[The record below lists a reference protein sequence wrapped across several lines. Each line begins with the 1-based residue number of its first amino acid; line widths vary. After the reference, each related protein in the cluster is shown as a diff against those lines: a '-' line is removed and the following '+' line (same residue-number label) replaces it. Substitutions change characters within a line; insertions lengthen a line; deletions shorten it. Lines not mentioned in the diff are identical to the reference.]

1 MNYIVFLFIFL
12 LGGAFTDGGFLD
24 STKDVYRF
32 QLTTFKHQ
40 DVKGI
45 KGIGVTNMCDRNK
58 KGVIKYDYYMDNWY
72 TPECDEYDSDNSFH
86 SCCYLAL
93 NNFRKNSS
101 EKFLECYSSASG
113 GGGGVGGGYEEY
125 YMYNCFKTSV
135 VDIKKTALNKKVF
148 IGVVGCSL
156 FIACFILVFI
166 FFGKDWRKD
175 RGKVRDCWICFCFR
189 NNYKNVRNNRL
200 GRIGE
205 NDRVDSIDRFDR
217 FDSIDRVDSIIRLE
231 LLDEEESNIGNN
243 NNNNINRFG
252 NTRFRRNSSKY
263 SYDDCQDELLLE
275 RNISLSHI
283 GNKINGGKL
292 SFFNEDE
299 LVV

>member
-12 LGGAFTDGGFLD
+12 LGGVFTDGGFLD

-32 QLTTFKHQ
+32 QFTTFKHQ

-45 KGIGVTNMCDRNK
+45 KGIGVTNMCKTNK

-72 TPECDEYDSDNSFH
+72 TPECDEYDNYNDNSFH

-93 NNFRKNSS
+93 SNFRKNSS

-113 GGGGVGGGYEEY
+113 GGVGGGESYKEY

-166 FFGKDWRKD
+166 FFGKN
-175 RGKVRDCWICFCFR
+175 GDCWICFCFR
-189 NNYKNVRNNRL
+189 KKNRN
-200 GRIGE
+200 
-205 NDRVDSIDRFDR
+205 DSFSRVDSL
-217 FDSIDRVDSIIRLE
+217 SRLE
-231 LLDEEESNIGNN
+231 LLDVEESNIE
-243 NNNNINRFG
+243 NNNINRFG